1 MPIVQH
7 ATIIIERQLKAP
19 PARVF
24 AAWSSQTAKRSWFAE
39 GEGWKVLTFE
49 LDFREGG
56 TETSRFA
63 APDGVEHANETV
75 FHDIVAN
82 ERIIFA
88 YSMLM
93 NGVRHSVSLATIDV
107 RPDGAG
113 TRLIFTEQ
121 GAFFE
126 GGDGPKMREMGWNEL
141 LNALAKH
148 LGE

>member
-1 MPIVQH
+1 MPIAQH
-7 ATIIIERQLKAP
+7 ATIIIERPLNAS

-39 GEGWKVLTFE
+39 GAGWKVLSFE

-63 APDGVEHANETV
+63 SPDGVEHANETV

-82 ERIIFA
+82 ERIIFSYA
-88 YSMLM
+88 MLM

-113 TRLIFTEQ
+113 ARLVFTEQ
-121 GAFFE
+121 GAFFD
-126 GGDGPKMREMGWNEL
+126 GDDGPKMREMGWTEL
-141 LNALAKH
+141 LNALAKY